1 MTQNIV
7 GFHHSFEAILQAI
20 GLHVCDVTTT
30 STSTSSLIACH
41 RHLSFVNPL
50 SFLLLVLPTLS
61 WLDNFIVPLDE
72 HHHIPATLSI
82 WSSLQGDMRST
93 SPLGKQPQLLLRL
106 SFATPLVSPSR
117 KPRKQQTKSNSHPK
131 INTEGPSKPALHLVR
146 SWSCS
151 PSPSLPATLPN
162 SVAPS
167 PLLFTPSDF
176 PGSLPTSQPA
186 TPSLEITPS
195 LPSSLVPQRSF
206 LASSPPRTHYLL
218 SRCVT

>member
-93 SPLGKQPQLLLRL
+93 SPLGKQPQLLLRV
-106 SFATPLVSPSR
+106 SAFFCHPSCISKQKAKKATNQKQLPPQDQHGRSIKTGPPPSSVLVSLPLAFASR
-117 KPRKQQTKSNSHPK
+117 YST
-131 INTEGPSKPALHLVR
+131 
-146 SWSCS
+146 
-151 PSPSLPATLPN
+151 
-162 SVAPS
+162 
-167 PLLFTPSDF
+167 
-176 PGSLPTSQPA
+176 
-186 TPSLEITPS
+186 
-195 LPSSLVPQRSF
+195 
-206 LASSPPRTHYLL
+206 
-218 SRCVT
+218 